1 MATLT
6 EEEIALQPIIP
17 STQPTNHIFKKRTT
31 RNTTNLS
38 SQHTPDDSEN
48 IPITYPEGGIAAWTV
63 VLGSWCS
70 MTAGLGI
77 VNSTGVFQAYISNT
91 ILEST
96 SENAVSWLFGIY
108 VFLSYFCSVQIGPI
122 FDARG
127 PKELITIGGVFLLVG
142 TFTLS
147 LCTSKFSS
155 LFVSVLF
162 LCIYCLLI
170 PNDSILSI
178 PTCIFDPQWDWEFLP
193 LHTCHGCDITLV

>member
-1 MATLT
+1 MAALT
-6 EEEIALQPIIP
+6 EEEIALQPIP
-17 STQPTNHIFKKRTT
+17 LNQSNGHIFKKRTT
-31 RNTTNLS
+31 RITGSLS
-38 SQHTPDDSEN
+38 SHAPDAEDV
-48 IPITYPEGGIAAWTV
+48 PITYPEGGIAAWTV
-63 VLGSWCS
+63 VFGSWCS

-96 SENAVSWLFGIY
+96 SENDVSWLFGIY

-147 LCTSKFSS
+147 LCTSKCSNFLSFSPCQ
-155 LFVSVLF
+155 VQ
-162 LCIYCLLI
+162 I
-170 PNDSILSI
+170 
-178 PTCIFDPQWDWEFLP
+178 
-193 LHTCHGCDITLV
+193 H

>member
-1 MATLT
+1 MAARTD
-6 EEEIALQPIIP
+6 EGIALQPILSDQP
-17 STQPTNHIFKKRTT
+17 SGHVFKKRTARST
-31 RNTTNLS
+31 GTLS
-38 SQHTPDDSEN
+38 SHTPDGED

-77 VNSTGVFQAYISNT
+77 VNSTGVFQAYVSNT

-96 SENAVSWLFGIY
+96 SENDVSWLFGIY

-122 FDARG
+122 FDVRG

-147 LCTSKFSS
+147 LCTSKCSAF
-155 LFVSVLF
+155 FCFCPCQVH
-162 LCIYCLLI
+162 I
-170 PNDSILSI
+170 
-178 PTCIFDPQWDWEFLP
+178 
-193 LHTCHGCDITLV
+193 H

>member
-6 EEEIALQPIIP
+6 EEEIALQHLVPL
-17 STQPTNHIFKKRTT
+17 TQPSDHIFKKRTT
-31 RNTTNLS
+31 RNTANLPS
-38 SQHTPDDSEN
+38 RHTPDYSED

-147 LCTSKFSS
+147 LCTSKFLLFCLLSSS
-155 LFVSVLF
+155 LVSFV
-162 LCIYCLLI
+162 C
-170 PNDSILSI
+170 
-178 PTCIFDPQWDWEFLP
+178 
-193 LHTCHGCDITLV
+193 